1 MEEGRNIDV
10 QRRLG
15 QDLEKRFGIIR
26 SREFFETL
34 TGEKIEEVKPKLKVK
49 PIILTE
55 KAREVVSKEF
65 LTRFKEEF
73 SPEKYDI
80 RATKDGKFLEF
91 AKKPDV
97 KLPLTKMT
105 KGTISLDRFTP
116 EQN

>member
-1 MEEGRNIDV
+1 MGE
-10 QRRLG
+10 
-15 QDLEKRFGIIR
+15 RFGIIR

-34 TGEKIEEVKPKLKVK
+34 TGEKIKEVEPRPKGK
-49 PIILTE
+49 PITPTE
-55 KAREVVSKEF
+55 KVREVVPEEF

-80 RATKDGKFLEF
+80 RTSKDGKFLEF

-105 KGTISLDRFTP
+105 RGTISLDRFTP